1 MLDLGKIMIT
11 PEGEWKSDKTYE
23 YLSLVFHNNGGY
35 VAKKDN
41 ANVEPGTDDD
51 IWMFLGQTFRNT
63 YNRLQ
68 AELYAIREYH
78 GAPRLFMRAKP
89 GMINPLSDTFVFA
102 RCKSINVREFAS
114 GVTHYRRKG
123 WIRPHPHNG
132 ITLRYEK
139 INGWPSGGEWEYFEI
154 KPSVSKLS
162 YFYAAFHVEHY
173 DRWDVLANNIED
185 YLADETERYQRG
197 DEHHEGSIPAKLN
210 QRCGICIERDG
221 VQMTEY
227 MPFRLL
233 ASGKTTVGH
242 SAKPDG
248 WGPTW
253 GFKIG

>member
-23 YLSLVFHNNGGY
+23 YLSLVFHKNGGY

-68 AELYAIREYH
+68 AELFSVSYDGVPELYIRVKK
-78 GAPRLFMRAKP
+78 GQFDPATDRL
-89 GMINPLSDTFVFA
+89 VFA
-102 RCKSINVREFAS
+102 RLKPSSVR
-114 GVTHYRRKG
+114 TDPP
-123 WIRPHPHNG
+123 RPRHKCWTRPREHNS

-139 INGWPSGGEWEYFEI
+139 SISYSSSEWDVYWI
-154 KPSVSKLS
+154 RPSVSKLS
-162 YFYAAFHVEHY
+162 YFYAAFQVEHY
-173 DRWDVLANNIED
+173 DRWDVLANNIEE
-185 YLADETERYQRG
+185 YIADETERYQRG

-210 QRCGICIERDG
+210 QRCGICIEREG

-233 ASGKTTVGH
+233 ASGKTAVGH
-242 SAKPDG
+242 AGTMQG

-253 GFKIG
+253 GFRIG